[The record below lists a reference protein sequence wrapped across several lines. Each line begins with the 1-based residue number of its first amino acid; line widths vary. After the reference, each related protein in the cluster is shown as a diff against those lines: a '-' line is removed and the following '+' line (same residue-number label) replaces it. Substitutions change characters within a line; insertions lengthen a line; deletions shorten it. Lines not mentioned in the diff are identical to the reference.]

1 MKHSRIGRG
10 RALLLAFAL
19 GTALAGFAACGEV
32 ESAVVITPASAPVA
46 YVGGIAPD
54 YSALFT
60 VTVDGK
66 SFAVTADMIDSSA
79 VDLSKAGEYT
89 VSLRFTVD
97 GKEYSSSVILKVEG
111 EKTVVVTPVD
121 GTTTVGVAPDYTALF
136 AVTVDGAPYAVTS
149 DMLDISAVNL
159 NETGSYLVKFA
170 ATIAGKNFSAQ
181 AYLFVNDALKP
192 DLSAALEKEYGNY
205 TLTTVVSEIYDGEN
219 VSYTETRKV
228 TDGKFSYD
236 MAAEWSRG
244 ESYRYETDA
253 DGLVTAGYYYNIE
266 EKWVKSSEGN
276 GYVYYL
282 HFSGF
287 DEDDFEYM
295 GGRFY
300 AKPKGTE
307 EPGSAVENENAA
319 ELGWQIFNIA
329 PAHAGNF
336 TEVSLKVKDGVVT
349 EIEGETDEGLFFKAT
364 VSAIGETEVEIPFVE
379 PIVEITAVDGETVA
393 GSASFD
399 YKTLFAI
406 KVDGISVAVTDA
418 MIDSSAVDL
427 STEGVYDV
435 TIAFTA
441 EQGTKEHTKTARLT
455 VTSPQEL
462 TFAQALRAAAA
473 NCTVSKTT
481 NSPTST
487 PSLIYV
493 KGNQHYVEGTT
504 PYIYYT
510 KSDGKVDQYKVSA
523 ENEVALFREN
533 STGTFPRLALIAS
546 VADEFTETDG
556 VYVYSGAKMNEIKT
570 CCMTT
575 AASVGVRVEAEF
587 EGGAIKTIKV
597 VYKMSATAAES
608 YHLYALSKIGT
619 TTLPAEVPEV

>member
-19 GTALAGFAACGEV
+19 GTAL
-32 ESAVVITPASAPVA
+32 
-46 YVGGIAPD
+46 
-54 YSALFT
+54 
-60 VTVDGK
+60 
-66 SFAVTADMIDSSA
+66 AVTADMIDSSA

-136 AVTVDGAPYAVTS
+136 AVTVDGAPYTVTS

-170 ATIAGKNFSAQ
+170 ATIAGKYFSAH

-192 DLSAALEKEYGNY
+192 DLSSALEKEYGNY

-393 GSASFD
+393 GAASFD

-481 NSPTST
+481 NSNAT
-487 PSLIYV
+487 PNLYYISNGVCCYEIANPMFFIYEDDGSV
-493 KGNQHYVEGTT
+493 TNIKYQTGGYKRFENNTT
-504 PYIYYT
+504 P
-510 KSDGKVDQYKVSA
+510 
-523 ENEVALFREN
+523 
-533 STGTFPRLALIAS
+533 FPDLKLISS
-546 VADEFTETDG
+546 VADEFTENENGTYIYTG
-556 VYVYSGAKMNEIKT
+556 SQLAAIFKACVGFGTAKNIEIKF
-570 CCMTT
+570 
-575 AASVGVRVEAEF
+575 A
-587 EGGAIKTIKV
+587 GGAIVEIKIN
-597 VYKMSATAAES
+597 YNSLNKDN
-608 YHLYALSKIGT
+608 YQIYAISKIGT

>member
-1 MKHSRIGRG
+1 
-10 RALLLAFAL
+10 
-19 GTALAGFAACGEV
+19 
-32 ESAVVITPASAPVA
+32 
-46 YVGGIAPD
+46 
-54 YSALFT
+54 
-60 VTVDGK
+60 
-66 SFAVTADMIDSSA
+66 MIDSSA

-136 AVTVDGAPYAVTS
+136 SVTVDGAPYTVTS

-170 ATIAGKNFSAQ
+170 AMIAGKNFSAQ

-393 GSASFD
+393 GAASFD

-481 NSPTST
+481 NSNAT
-487 PSLIYV
+487 PNLYYISNGVCCYEIANPMFFIYEDDGSV
-493 KGNQHYVEGTT
+493 TNIKYQTGGYKRFENNTT
-504 PYIYYT
+504 P
-510 KSDGKVDQYKVSA
+510 
-523 ENEVALFREN
+523 
-533 STGTFPRLALIAS
+533 FPDLKLISS
-546 VADEFTETDG
+546 VADEFTENENGTYIYTG
-556 VYVYSGAKMNEIKT
+556 SQLAAIFKACVGFGTAKNIEIKF
-570 CCMTT
+570 
-575 AASVGVRVEAEF
+575 A
-587 EGGAIKTIKV
+587 GGAIVEIKIN
-597 VYKMSATAAES
+597 YNSLNKDN
-608 YHLYALSKIGT
+608 YQIYAISKIGT

>member
-1 MKHSRIGRG
+1 MKHSRIGGG

-136 AVTVDGAPYAVTS
+136 AVTVDGAPYTVTS

-393 GSASFD
+393 GAASFD

-481 NSPTST
+481 NSNAT
-487 PSLIYV
+487 PNLYYISNGVCCYEIANPMFFIYEDDGSV
-493 KGNQHYVEGTT
+493 TNIKYQTGGYKRFENNTT
-504 PYIYYT
+504 P
-510 KSDGKVDQYKVSA
+510 
-523 ENEVALFREN
+523 
-533 STGTFPRLALIAS
+533 FPDLKLISS
-546 VADEFTETDG
+546 VADEFTDNENGTYIYTG
-556 VYVYSGAKMNEIKT
+556 SQLAAIFKACVGFGTAKNIEIKF
-570 CCMTT
+570 
-575 AASVGVRVEAEF
+575 A
-587 EGGAIKTIKV
+587 GGAIVEIKIN
-597 VYKMSATAAES
+597 YNSLNKDN
-608 YHLYALSKIGT
+608 YQIYAISKIGT

>member
-1 MKHSRIGRG
+1 
-10 RALLLAFAL
+10 
-19 GTALAGFAACGEV
+19 
-32 ESAVVITPASAPVA
+32 
-46 YVGGIAPD
+46 
-54 YSALFT
+54 
-60 VTVDGK
+60 
-66 SFAVTADMIDSSA
+66 MIDSSA

-136 AVTVDGAPYAVTS
+136 AVTVDGAPYTVTS

-236 MAAEWSRG
+236 MAAAWSRG

-393 GSASFD
+393 GAASFD

-441 EQGTKEHTKTARLT
+441 EQGTREHTKTARLT

-481 NSPTST
+481 NSNAT
-487 PSLIYV
+487 PNLYYISNGVCCYEIANPMFFIYEDDGSV
-493 KGNQHYVEGTT
+493 TNIKYQTGGYKRFENNTT
-504 PYIYYT
+504 P
-510 KSDGKVDQYKVSA
+510 
-523 ENEVALFREN
+523 
-533 STGTFPRLALIAS
+533 FPDLKLISS
-546 VADEFTETDG
+546 VADEFTDNENGTYIYTG
-556 VYVYSGAKMNEIKT
+556 SQLAAIFKACVGFGTAKNIEIKF
-570 CCMTT
+570 
-575 AASVGVRVEAEF
+575 A
-587 EGGAIKTIKV
+587 GGAIVEIKIN
-597 VYKMSATAAES
+597 YNSLNKDN
-608 YHLYALSKIGT
+608 YQIYAISKIGT